1 MANAHKQALVN
12 HASIQS
18 SLKTMSASVH
28 EAEVLLNAAA
38 IDLDEPGAR
47 ASCLP
52 DDDPRVESIGE
63 HTTHQTLTRTL
74 TLTLTLTL
82 NFLLPLET

>member
-1 MANAHKQALVN
+1 MCRVTGAHKQALAN
-12 HASIQS
+12 HACVQS

-28 EAEVLLNAAA
+28 EAEVLLNAAG

-63 HTTHQTLTRTL
+63 R
-74 TLTLTLTL
+74 
-82 NFLLPLET
+82 PPS